1 MSFLEFSNIIKQI
14 ATEIDNNREEESII
28 IAEETIALIRLR
40 VQNEKVDAEGD
51 SFGEYSLQYE
61 LFRVANNQ
69 PVDAKNYTFTGDMWR
84 DTGITEVDNTGF
96 TTTVTIGGQTAEAA
110 AKMAG
115 NTLRDG
121 PILQASEEEIEFIIE
136 AHTERIFGIINKFFT

>member
-1 MSFLEFSNIIKQI
+1 MSFLDFSNIIKQI

-28 IAEETIALIRLR
+28 IAQETAALIRLR

-61 LFRVANNQ
+61 LFRIANNM

-84 DTGITEVDNTGF
+84 DTGVTDVENTGF
-96 TTTVTIGGQTAEAA
+96 TTTVTIGGQTAEAE
-110 AKMAG
+110 AKMAA
-115 NTLRDG
+115 NTFRDG
-121 PILQASEEEIEFIIE
+121 PILEVSEEEEEFIIE
-136 AHTERIFGIINKFFT
+136 AHTERIFGVINKFFT